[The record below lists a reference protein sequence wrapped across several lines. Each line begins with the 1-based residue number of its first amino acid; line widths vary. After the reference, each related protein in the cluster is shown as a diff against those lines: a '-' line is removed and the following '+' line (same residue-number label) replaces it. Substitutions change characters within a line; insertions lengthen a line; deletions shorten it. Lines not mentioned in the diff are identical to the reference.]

1 MDQKP
6 VQIGN
11 LLYLKKKSENKLSER
26 LSLHVS
32 VKGIGKGDLLEND
45 FRMKFNKIYHC
56 ANVQKDK
63 KSSTAEQYRKSVK
76 NILKKIYA
84 IF

>member
-11 LLYLKKKSENKLSER
+11 LLYLKKKIS
-26 LSLHVS
+26 LSLHGS
-32 VKGIGKGDLLEND
+32 VKGIGRGDLLEND

-63 KSSTAEQYRKSVK
+63 KSSTAEQYRESVK
-76 NILKKIYA
+76 NILKNIYG